1 MKRKKGSLV
10 VKTSSLA
17 QYKLEFSME
26 NQACLAIANSHKNL
40 FPISCFVLQI
50 MKILF
55 DLRTSQKLGL

>member
-1 MKRKKGSLV
+1 M
-10 VKTSSLA
+10 KTSSLA

-40 FPISCFVLQI
+40 FLISCFVLPI
-50 MKILF
+50 LKILF